1 MKRNTVESYPVANV
15 EKARAELEAAE
26 RDLTGIDIHK
36 GDIADIVTRRR
47 DIAARVEIAR
57 ERLALSQARAAAA
70 ADAESETEIAILTE
84 QGATIEAEIE
94 VERARVDDQLRRI
107 FLCDWL
113 DGAGRFSSCQPQG
126 RGLVSMASSV
136 LELEEKRAQIVNQIA
151 RLQNR
156 LAEGKAER
164 DRQAAAARVELRKRL
179 LAGERVSIP
188 LTAWRLFPLEG
199 NTSYVAHGL
208 SGRKIPCAILPN
220 DDRQIHALIPS
231 GSTPGQYV
239 SAEAFLHAE
248 PMDPDDLTPTM
259 AEIWKRSR

>member
-1 MKRNTVESYPVANV
+1 MKTKRDDDAVAAVERARN
-15 EKARAELEAAE
+15 ELEQAEIALAGFDAFKGTLDDAA
-26 RDLTGIDIHK
+26 
-36 GDIADIVTRRR
+36 ARRR
-47 DIAARVEIAR
+47 ALQDRAAIAR
-57 ERLALSQARAAAA
+57 ERLKLAQDRADAA
-70 ADAESETEIAILTE
+70 ADAETETEIAILIE
-84 QGATIEAEIE
+84 QSNSIEAEIE
-94 VERARVDDQLRRI
+94 GERERVGDELHKI
-107 FLCDWL
+107 FLGDWL

-156 LAEGKAER
+156 LVEKKGER
-164 DRQAAAARVELRKRL
+164 DRQAAAARVESRKRL
-179 LAGERVSIP
+179 LAGEAVSIP
-188 LTAWRLFPLEG
+188 LTPWRICPMEG
-199 NTSYVAHGL
+199 FTSETASAFAY
-208 SGRKIPCAILPN
+208 RRIPAAILPN
-220 DDRQIHALIPS
+220 DDRQIHALIPA